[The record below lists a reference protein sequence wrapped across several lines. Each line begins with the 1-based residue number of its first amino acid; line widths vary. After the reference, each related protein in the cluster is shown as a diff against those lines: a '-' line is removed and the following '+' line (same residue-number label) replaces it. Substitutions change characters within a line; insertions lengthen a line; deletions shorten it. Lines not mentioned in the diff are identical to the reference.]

1 MVESVALEPRVRLPH
16 NGRRFLDYVSSPLAY
31 LSRVVSSIRGREVG
45 IYPNDSAPPIPISE
59 QTHGTSIEQNQGP
72 ELQAI
77 LKDPAWKGTLTTNQR
92 EALVINSLVR
102 LSYYSICELYNPK
115 YSICELYNP
124 KGRHAIFY
132 RSALIASIDVVNG
145 TYTPA
150 DGSLPSDMEAVLNK
164 ADFKLIVTKP

>member
-115 YSICELYNP
+115 
-124 KGRHAIFY
+124 GRHAIFY